1 MIRIGVDVGGTFTD
15 LVAVDEE
22 GRLFHAKAPSTPA
35 DQSLGVLEGLARLAE
50 TMGLDRRTLLE
61 RTERI
66 VHGTTVATNALL
78 ERKGAKVGLLT
89 TEGHRDVLEMR
100 EGLKDDRYDLRQ
112 PPPEPLVPRR
122 LRLGV
127 RERMRADGRV
137 EIPLDRASLVAA
149 IERLRAEK
157 VESVAVCY
165 LHAWRD
171 AAHERATREELARLL
186 PHVPVSLSSEV
197 WPQIKEFERVSTTVV
212 NAYVQPALARYLGR
226 LEERLRASGYSGPL
240 LVMTSHG
247 GLATVEEI
255 VRLAAGAVL
264 SGPAGGIAAA
274 VRAARASGIPD
285 LVPFDMGGTSTD
297 IALVRGGRAAIATD
311 RKFAGQRIA
320 LPSLDIV
327 SIGAGGGSIA
337 RLDPGGI
344 LQVGPESAGA
354 DPGPACYGRG
364 GVHATVTDADLL
376 LGYLDPER
384 FAGGRMRLD
393 RGAAERAV
401 GRLAQELGCSLEEA
415 AAGIQRVIDAKMADG
430 VRIVSVRR
438 GVDPRGFALL
448 AFGGAA
454 GLHASAVARA
464 LGMTRILVPRLASVL
479 SAYGMLASD
488 LRIELS
494 RSHVAETHGLAAD
507 ELRALFASLE
517 AEGRARLAATG
528 FSGRVRVHRVA
539 EMRYGE
545 QIFEVPVDLDA
556 IPWEAPDLLDR
567 IAASFHDRHEELY
580 TYALRDRAPVLVN
593 LRVAVVGELEA
604 VPEEPPRPAGTPVP
618 PFASRRIFLEGWCE
632 APVFAFDALVPGQVI
647 DGPALVESA
656 TTTVL
661 LRPGDRARVT
671 DRGWLD
677 ATLPPPRGA
686 ESGAA
691 TGSGH

>member
-1 MIRIGVDVGGTFTD
+1 MIRIGIDVGGTFTD
-15 LVAVDEE
+15 LVAVDGT
-22 GRLFHAKAPSTPA
+22 GRLHHAKAPSTPQ
-35 DQSLGVLEGLARLAE
+35 DQSLGVLDGLSRLAE
-50 TMGLDRRTLLE
+50 TMGLDRATLLA

-78 ERKGAKVGLLT
+78 ERKGARVGLLT

-127 RERMRADGRV
+127 RERIRADGRV
-137 EIPLDRASLVAA
+137 EVPLDPASLEAA
-149 IERLRAEK
+149 IARLREEK

-171 AAHERATREELARLL
+171 PRHERATRAALERLL
-186 PHVPVSLSSEV
+186 PGIPVSLSSEV
-197 WPQIKEFERVSTTVV
+197 LPQIKEFERLSTTVV

-226 LEERLRASGYSGPL
+226 LEERLRAAGYGGPV

-247 GLATVEEI
+247 GVATIEEI

-274 VRAARASGIPD
+274 QQAARMLALPD

-297 IALVRGGRAAIATD
+297 IALVRGGRASIAAD
-311 RKFAGQRIA
+311 RRLAGQRIA
-320 LPSLDIV
+320 LSSLDIV

-337 RLDPGGI
+337 RVDEGGI

-364 GVHATVTDADLL
+364 GVQATVTDADLL
-376 LGYLDPER
+376 LGYLDAER

-393 RGAAERAV
+393 RDAAERAV
-401 GRLAQELGCSLEEA
+401 GRIARALHADLATA
-415 AAGIQRVIDAKMADG
+415 AAGIQRVIDTKMAEG
-430 VRIVSVRR
+430 VRLVSVRR

-454 GLHASAVARA
+454 GLHVSAVARQ
-464 LGMTRILVPRLASVL
+464 LGMSRIVVPRLASVL

-488 LRIELS
+488 LRVELA
-494 RSHVAETHGLAAD
+494 RSHVAEAHALDAS
-507 ELRALFASLE
+507 ELRTLFAELE
-517 AEGRARLAATG
+517 REGRARLSAAG
-528 FSGRVRVHRVA
+528 FDGPVRVHRVA
-539 EMRYGE
+539 DMRYGE
-545 QIFEVPVDLDA
+545 QIFEVAVDLDPL
-556 IPWEAPDLLDR
+556 PWEAPDLLER
-567 IAASFHDRHEELY
+567 IAAAFHRRHEELY
-580 TYALRDRAPVLVN
+580 TYALPDRAPVLVN
-593 LRVAVVGELEA
+593 VRVALVGELA
-604 VPEEPPRPAGTPVP
+604 APPEEPARPAGAPVP
-618 PFASRRIFLEGWCE
+618 PHGRRSIFLDGWCE
-632 APVFAFDALVPGQVI
+632 APVFDLEALAPGQTI
-647 DGPALVESA
+647 DGPALVEAA

-671 DRGWLD
+671 AEGWLD
-677 ATLPPPRGA
+677 IVLPA
-686 ESGAA
+686 
-691 TGSGH
+691 H

>member
-1 MIRIGVDVGGTFTD
+1 MIRIGIDVGGTFTD
-15 LVAVDEE
+15 LVAVDGT
-22 GRLFHAKAPSTPA
+22 GRLHHAKAPSTPQ
-35 DQSLGVLEGLARLAE
+35 DQSLGVLDGLSRLAE
-50 TMGLDRRTLLE
+50 AMGLDRATLLA

-78 ERKGAKVGLLT
+78 ERKGARVGLLT

-127 RERMRADGRV
+127 RERIRADGRV
-137 EIPLDRASLVAA
+137 EVPLDPASLEAA
-149 IERLRAEK
+149 IARLREEK

-171 AAHERATREELARLL
+171 PRHERATRAALERLL
-186 PHVPVSLSSEV
+186 PGIPVSLSSEV
-197 WPQIKEFERVSTTVV
+197 LPQIKEFERLSTTVV

-226 LEERLRASGYSGPL
+226 LEERLRAAGYGGPV

-247 GLATVEEI
+247 GVATIEEI

-274 VRAARASGIPD
+274 QQAARMLALPD

-297 IALVRGGRAAIATD
+297 IALVRGGRASIAAD
-311 RKFAGQRIA
+311 RRLAGQRIA
-320 LPSLDIV
+320 LSSLDIV

-337 RLDPGGI
+337 RVDEGGI

-364 GVHATVTDADLL
+364 GVQATVTDADLL
-376 LGYLDPER
+376 LGYLDAER

-393 RGAAERAV
+393 RDAAERAV
-401 GRLAQELGCSLEEA
+401 GRIARALHADLATA
-415 AAGIQRVIDAKMADG
+415 AAGIQRVIDTKMAEG
-430 VRIVSVRR
+430 VRLVSVRR

-454 GLHASAVARA
+454 GLHVSAVARQ
-464 LGMTRILVPRLASVL
+464 LGMSRIVVPRLASVL

-488 LRIELS
+488 LRVELA
-494 RSHVAETHGLAAD
+494 RSHVAEAHALDAS
-507 ELRALFASLE
+507 ELRTLFAELE
-517 AEGRARLAATG
+517 REGRARLSAAG
-528 FSGRVRVHRVA
+528 FDGPVRVHRVA
-539 EMRYGE
+539 DMRYGE
-545 QIFEVPVDLDA
+545 QIFEVAVDLDPL
-556 IPWEAPDLLDR
+556 PWEAPDLLER
-567 IAASFHDRHEELY
+567 IAAAFHRRHEELY
-580 TYALRDRAPVLVN
+580 TYALPDRAPVLVN
-593 LRVAVVGELEA
+593 VRVAVVGELA
-604 VPEEPPRPAGTPVP
+604 APPEEPARPAGAPVP
-618 PFASRRIFLEGWCE
+618 PRGRRSIFLDGWCE
-632 APVFAFDALVPGQVI
+632 APVFDLEALAPGQTI
-647 DGPALVESA
+647 DGPALVEAA

-671 DRGWLD
+671 AEGWLD
-677 ATLPPPRGA
+677 IVLPA
-686 ESGAA
+686 
-691 TGSGH
+691 H

>member
-1 MIRIGVDVGGTFTD
+1 MIRIGIDVGGTFTD
-15 LVAVDEE
+15 LVAVDAS
-22 GRLFHAKAPSTPA
+22 GRLHHAKAPSTPQ
-35 DQSLGVLEGLARLAE
+35 DQSLGVLDGLSRLAE
-50 TMGLDRRTLLE
+50 AMGLDRATLLA

-78 ERKGAKVGLLT
+78 ERKGARVGLLT

-127 RERMRADGRV
+127 RERIRADGRV
-137 EIPLDRASLVAA
+137 EVPLDAASLEAA
-149 IERLRAEK
+149 IARLREEK

-171 AAHERATREELARLL
+171 ARHERATRAALERLL
-186 PHVPVSLSSEV
+186 PGIPVSLSSEV
-197 WPQIKEFERVSTTVV
+197 LPQIKEFERLSTTVV

-226 LEERLRASGYSGPL
+226 LEERLRAAGYAGPV

-247 GLATVEEI
+247 GVATIEEI
-255 VRLAAGAVL
+255 VRIAAGAVL

-274 VRAARASGIPD
+274 QQVARMLALPD

-297 IALVRGGRAAIATD
+297 IALVRGGRASIAAD
-311 RKFAGQRIA
+311 RRLAGQRIA
-320 LPSLDIV
+320 LSSLDIV

-337 RLDPGGI
+337 RVDEGGI

-364 GVHATVTDADLL
+364 GVQATVTDADLL
-376 LGYLDPER
+376 LGYLDAER

-393 RGAAERAV
+393 RDAAERAV
-401 GRLAQELGCSLEEA
+401 GRIARALHTDLATA
-415 AAGIQRVIDAKMADG
+415 AAGIQRVIDTKMAEG
-430 VRIVSVRR
+430 VRLVSVRR

-454 GLHASAVARA
+454 GLHVSAVARQ
-464 LGMTRILVPRLASVL
+464 LGMSRIVVPRLASVL

-488 LRIELS
+488 LRVELA
-494 RSHVAETHGLAAD
+494 RSHVAEAHALD
-507 ELRALFASLE
+507 PSELRALFAELE
-517 AEGRARLAATG
+517 REGRARLAAAG
-528 FSGRVRVHRVA
+528 FDGPVRIHRIA
-539 EMRYGE
+539 DMRYGE
-545 QIFEVPVDLDA
+545 QIFEIPVDLDP
-556 IPWEAPDLLDR
+556 IPWEAPDLLER
-567 IAASFHDRHEELY
+567 IAAAFHRRHEELY
-580 TYALRDRAPVLVN
+580 TYALPDRAPVLVN
-593 LRVAVVGELEA
+593 VRVAVVGELA
-604 VPEEPPRPAGTPVP
+604 APPEEPPRPPGAPAP
-618 PFASRRIFLEGWCE
+618 PRGRRSIFLDGWCE
-632 APVFAFDALVPGQVI
+632 APVFDLEALAPGQTI

-671 DRGWLD
+671 AEGWLD
-677 ATLPPPRGA
+677 IVLP
-686 ESGAA
+686 
-691 TGSGH
+691 TG

>member
-1 MIRIGVDVGGTFTD
+1 MIRIGIDVGGTFTD
-15 LVAVDEE
+15 LVAVDGT
-22 GRLFHAKAPSTPA
+22 GRLHHAKAPSTPQ
-35 DQSLGVLEGLARLAE
+35 DQSLGVLDGLSRLAE
-50 TMGLDRRTLLE
+50 AMGLDRATLLA

-78 ERKGAKVGLLT
+78 ERKGARVGLLT

-127 RERMRADGRV
+127 RERIRADGRV
-137 EIPLDRASLVAA
+137 EVPLDPASLEAA
-149 IERLRAEK
+149 IARLREEK

-171 AAHERATREELARLL
+171 PRHERATRAALERLL
-186 PHVPVSLSSEV
+186 PGIPVSLSSEV
-197 WPQIKEFERVSTTVV
+197 LPQIKEFERLSTTVV

-226 LEERLRASGYSGPL
+226 LEERLRAAGYGGPV

-247 GLATVEEI
+247 GVATIEEI

-274 VRAARASGIPD
+274 QQAARMLALPD

-297 IALVRGGRAAIATD
+297 IALVRGGRASIAAD
-311 RKFAGQRIA
+311 RRLAGQRIA
-320 LPSLDIV
+320 LSSLDIV

-337 RLDPGGI
+337 RVDEGGI

-364 GVHATVTDADLL
+364 GVQATVTDADLL
-376 LGYLDPER
+376 LGYLDAER

-393 RGAAERAV
+393 RDAAERAV
-401 GRLAQELGCSLEEA
+401 GRIARALHTDLATA
-415 AAGIQRVIDAKMADG
+415 AAGIQRVIDTKMAEG
-430 VRIVSVRR
+430 VRLVSVRR

-454 GLHASAVARA
+454 GLHVSAVARQ
-464 LGMTRILVPRLASVL
+464 LGMSRIVVPRLASVL

-488 LRIELS
+488 LRVELA
-494 RSHVAETHGLAAD
+494 RSHVAEAHALDAS
-507 ELRALFASLE
+507 ELRALFAELE
-517 AEGRARLAATG
+517 REGRARLSAAG
-528 FSGRVRVHRVA
+528 FDGPVRVHRVA
-539 EMRYGE
+539 DMRYGE
-545 QIFEVPVDLDA
+545 QIFEVAVDLDPL
-556 IPWEAPDLLDR
+556 PWEAPDLLER
-567 IAASFHDRHEELY
+567 IAAAFHRRHEELY
-580 TYALRDRAPVLVN
+580 TYALPDRAPVLVN
-593 LRVAVVGELEA
+593 VRVALVGELA
-604 VPEEPPRPAGTPVP
+604 APPEEPARPAGAPVP
-618 PFASRRIFLEGWCE
+618 PRGRRSIFLDGWCE
-632 APVFAFDALVPGQVI
+632 APVFDLEALAPGQTI
-647 DGPALVESA
+647 DGPALVEAA

-671 DRGWLD
+671 AEGWLD
-677 ATLPPPRGA
+677 IVLPA
-686 ESGAA
+686 
-691 TGSGH
+691 H

>member
-1 MIRIGVDVGGTFTD
+1 MIRIGIDVGGTFTD
-15 LVAVDEE
+15 LVAVDGT
-22 GRLFHAKAPSTPA
+22 GRLHHAKAPSTPQ
-35 DQSLGVLEGLARLAE
+35 DQSLGVLDGLSRLAE
-50 TMGLDRRTLLE
+50 AMGLDRATLLA

-78 ERKGAKVGLLT
+78 ERKGARVGLLT

-127 RERMRADGRV
+127 RERIRADGRV
-137 EIPLDRASLVAA
+137 EVPLDPASLEAA
-149 IERLRAEK
+149 IARLREEK

-171 AAHERATREELARLL
+171 PRHERATRAALERLL
-186 PHVPVSLSSEV
+186 PGIPVSLSSEV
-197 WPQIKEFERVSTTVV
+197 LPQIKEFERLSTTVV

-226 LEERLRASGYSGPL
+226 LEERLRAAGYGGPV

-247 GLATVEEI
+247 GVATIEEI

-274 VRAARASGIPD
+274 QQAARMLALPD

-297 IALVRGGRAAIATD
+297 IALVRGGRASIAAD
-311 RKFAGQRIA
+311 RRLAGQRIA
-320 LPSLDIV
+320 LSSLDIV

-337 RLDPGGI
+337 RVDEGGI

-364 GVHATVTDADLL
+364 GVQATVTDADLL
-376 LGYLDPER
+376 LGYLDAER

-393 RGAAERAV
+393 RDAAERAV
-401 GRLAQELGCSLEEA
+401 GRIARALHADLATA
-415 AAGIQRVIDAKMADG
+415 AAGIQRVIDTKMAEG
-430 VRIVSVRR
+430 VRLVSVRR

-454 GLHASAVARA
+454 GLHVSAVARQ
-464 LGMTRILVPRLASVL
+464 LGMSRIVVPRLASVL

-488 LRIELS
+488 LRVELA
-494 RSHVAETHGLAAD
+494 RSHVAEAHALDAS
-507 ELRALFASLE
+507 ELRTLFAELE
-517 AEGRARLAATG
+517 REGRARLSAAG
-528 FSGRVRVHRVA
+528 FDGPVRVHRVA
-539 EMRYGE
+539 DMRYGE
-545 QIFEVPVDLDA
+545 QIFEVAVDLDPL
-556 IPWEAPDLLDR
+556 PWEAPDLLER
-567 IAASFHDRHEELY
+567 IAAAFHRRHEELY
-580 TYALRDRAPVLVN
+580 TYALPDRAPVLVN
-593 LRVAVVGELEA
+593 VRVALVGELA
-604 VPEEPPRPAGTPVP
+604 APPEEPARPAGAPVP
-618 PFASRRIFLEGWCE
+618 PRGRRSIFLDSWRE
-632 APVFAFDALVPGQVI
+632 APVFDLETLAPGQTI
-647 DGPALVESA
+647 DGPALVEAA

-671 DRGWLD
+671 AEGWLD
-677 ATLPPPRGA
+677 IVLPA
-686 ESGAA
+686 
-691 TGSGH
+691 H

>member
-1 MIRIGVDVGGTFTD
+1 MIRIGIDVGGTFTD
-15 LVAVDEE
+15 LVAVDEA
-22 GRLFHAKAPSTPA
+22 GRLFHAKAPSTPQ
-35 DQSLGVLEGLARLAE
+35 DQSIGVLDGLARLAE
-50 TMGLDRRTLLE
+50 AMGIDRATLLA

-100 EGLKDDRYDLRQ
+100 EGLKEDRYDLRQ
-112 PPPEPLVPRR
+112 RPPEPLVPRR

-127 RERMRADGRV
+127 RERIRADGRI
-137 EIPLDRASLVAA
+137 ETPLDPASLEAA
-149 IERLRAEK
+149 IERLRAER

-171 AAHERATREELARLL
+171 PVHERATGEALARLL
-186 PHVPVSLSSEV
+186 PGVPVSLSSEV

-226 LEERLRASGYSGPL
+226 LDERLAAAGYRGPL

-247 GLATVEEI
+247 GVGTVAEV

-274 VRAARASGIPD
+274 RQVARVLAAPD

-297 IALVRGGRAAIATD
+297 IALIQGGRATIASD

-320 LPSLDIV
+320 LASLDIV

-337 RLDPGGI
+337 RLDAGGI

-364 GVHATVTDADLL
+364 GVHATVTDADLV

-384 FAGGRMRLD
+384 FAGGRLRLD
-393 RGAAERAV
+393 RAAAERVV
-401 GRLAQELGCSLEEA
+401 GRLAHELGCGLEQA
-415 AAGIQRVIDAKMADG
+415 AAGIQRVIDTKMADG

-464 LGMTRILVPRLASVL
+464 LGMTRMLVPRLASVL

-488 LRIELS
+488 LRVELS
-494 RSHVAETHGLAAD
+494 RSHVGEAHALDAD
-507 ELRALFASLE
+507 ELRALVAALE
-517 AEGRARLAATG
+517 AEGRARLEAAG
-528 FSGRVRVHRVA
+528 FSGPVRVHRTA

-545 QIFEVPVDLDA
+545 QIFEVAVDLDP
-556 IPWEAPDLLDR
+556 IPWDAPDLLDR
-567 IAASFHDRHEELY
+567 IAAAFHRRHEELY
-580 TYALRDRAPVLVN
+580 TYALPDRTPVLVN
-593 LRVAVVGELEA
+593 LRVAVVGELGA
-604 VPEEPPRPAGTPVP
+604 PPTEPARPAGPPAAPVG
-618 PFASRRIFLEGWCE
+618 RRAIFLERWVE
-632 APVFAFDALVPGQVI
+632 APVFAMDALAPGQSI

-671 DRGWLD
+671 SEGWLD
-677 ATLPPPRGA
+677 ITLPVG
-686 ESGAA
+686 
-691 TGSGH
+691 

>member
-1 MIRIGVDVGGTFTD
+1 MIRIGIDVGGTFTD
-15 LVAVDEE
+15 LVAVDAT
-22 GRLFHAKAPSTPA
+22 GRLHHAKSPSTPQ
-35 DQSLGVLEGLARLAE
+35 DQSIGVLEGLSRLAE
-50 TMGLDRRTLLE
+50 AMGLDRGTLLA

-127 RERMRADGRV
+127 RERIRADGRV
-137 EIPLDRASLVAA
+137 EVPLDAASLERA
-149 IERLRAEK
+149 IGRLREER

-171 AAHERATREELARLL
+171 PTHERATRAVLERLL
-186 PHVPVSLSSEV
+186 PGVPVSLSSEV
-197 WPQIKEFERVSTTVV
+197 LPQIKEFERLSTTVV

-226 LEERLRASGYSGPL
+226 LAERLRAAGYGGPV

-247 GLATVEEI
+247 GVATIEEI

-274 VRAARASGIPD
+274 QQVARVLDLPD

-297 IALVRGGRAAIATD
+297 IALVRGGRASIAAD
-311 RKFAGQRIA
+311 RRLAGQRIA
-320 LPSLDIV
+320 LSSLDIV

-337 RLDPGGI
+337 RVDEGGI

-364 GVHATVTDADLL
+364 GVQATVTDADLL
-376 LGYLDPER
+376 LGYLDAER

-393 RGAAERAV
+393 RAAAERAV
-401 GRLAQELGCSLEEA
+401 GRIAEALRCDLATA
-415 AAGIQRVIDAKMADG
+415 AAGIQRVIDTKMAEG
-430 VRIVSVRR
+430 VRLVSVRR

-454 GLHASAVARA
+454 GLHVSAVARQ
-464 LGMTRILVPRLASVL
+464 LGMSRIVVPRLASVL

-488 LRIELS
+488 LRIELA
-494 RSHVAETHGLAAD
+494 RSHVAEAHALDAR
-507 ELRALFASLE
+507 ELRELFAELE
-517 AEGRARLAATG
+517 REGRARLAAAG
-528 FSGRVRVHRVA
+528 FGGPARIHRTA
-539 EMRYGE
+539 DMRYGE
-545 QIFEVPVDLDA
+545 QIFEIPVDLDP
-556 IPWEAPDLLDR
+556 IPWEAPDLLER
-567 IAASFHDRHEELY
+567 IAAAFHRRHEELY
-580 TYALRDRAPVLVN
+580 TYSLPDRAPVLVN
-593 LRVAVVGELEA
+593 VRVAVVGELEA
-604 VPEEPPRPAGTPVP
+604 PPEEPARPAGPPAPPV
-618 PFASRRIFLEGWCE
+618 AERSIFLEGWR
-632 APVFAFDALVPGQVI
+632 AVPVFDMERLAPDQQI
-647 DGPALVESA
+647 EGPALVEST

-661 LRPGDRARVT
+661 LRPGDRAVVT
-671 DRGWLD
+671 AQGWLRIEVER
-677 ATLPPPRGA
+677 AGA
-686 ESGAA
+686 
-691 TGSGH
+691 

>member
-1 MIRIGVDVGGTFTD
+1 MIRIGIDVGGTFTD
-15 LVAVDEE
+15 LVAVDGT
-22 GRLFHAKAPSTPA
+22 GRLHHAKAPSTPQ
-35 DQSLGVLEGLARLAE
+35 DQSLGVLDGLSRLAE
-50 TMGLDRRTLLE
+50 TMGLDRATLLA

-78 ERKGAKVGLLT
+78 ERKGARVGLLT

-127 RERMRADGRV
+127 RERIRADGRV
-137 EIPLDRASLVAA
+137 EVPLDPASLEAA
-149 IERLRAEK
+149 IARLREEK

-171 AAHERATREELARLL
+171 PRHERATRAALERLL
-186 PHVPVSLSSEV
+186 PGIPVSLSSEV
-197 WPQIKEFERVSTTVV
+197 LPQIKEFERLSTTVV

-226 LEERLRASGYSGPL
+226 LEERLRAAGYGGPV

-247 GLATVEEI
+247 GVATIEEI

-274 VRAARASGIPD
+274 QQAARMLALPD

-297 IALVRGGRAAIATD
+297 IALVRGGRANIAAD
-311 RKFAGQRIA
+311 RRLAGQRIA
-320 LPSLDIV
+320 LSSLDIV

-337 RLDPGGI
+337 RVDEGGI

-364 GVHATVTDADLL
+364 GVQATVTDADLL
-376 LGYLDPER
+376 LGYLDAER

-393 RGAAERAV
+393 RDAAERAV
-401 GRLAQELGCSLEEA
+401 GRIARALHADLATA
-415 AAGIQRVIDAKMADG
+415 AAGIQRVIDTKMAEG
-430 VRIVSVRR
+430 VRLVSVRR

-454 GLHASAVARA
+454 GLHVSAVARQ
-464 LGMTRILVPRLASVL
+464 LGMSRIVVPRLASVL

-488 LRIELS
+488 LRVELA
-494 RSHVAETHGLAAD
+494 RSHVAEAHALDAS
-507 ELRALFASLE
+507 ELRTLFAELE
-517 AEGRARLAATG
+517 REGRARLSAAG
-528 FSGRVRVHRVA
+528 FDGPVRVHRVA
-539 EMRYGE
+539 DMRYGE
-545 QIFEVPVDLDA
+545 QIFEVAVDLDP
-556 IPWEAPDLLDR
+556 IPWDAPDLLER
-567 IAASFHDRHEELY
+567 IAAAFHRRHEELY
-580 TYALRDRAPVLVN
+580 TYALPDRAPVLVN
-593 LRVAVVGELEA
+593 VRVALVGELA
-604 VPEEPPRPAGTPVP
+604 APPEEPARPAGAPVP
-618 PFASRRIFLEGWCE
+618 PHGRRSIFLDGWCE
-632 APVFAFDALVPGQVI
+632 APVFDLEALAPGQTI
-647 DGPALVESA
+647 DGPALVEAA

-671 DRGWLD
+671 AEGWLD
-677 ATLPPPRGA
+677 IVLPA
-686 ESGAA
+686 
-691 TGSGH
+691 H